1 MQIGILVA
9 EMIVIFLLIL
19 MGCAG
24 YRSGR
29 ISDSGVKTCSYL
41 VVNLCNPALLL
52 SNAIAEEAPVPA
64 PKMRAAIYAAVL
76 VYVILI
82 PLSYLISR
90 LIRAPEKDDYAYRMM
105 TIYGNVGFIGIPVC
119 SAVLGSASLLYISIN
134 CMVFNV
140 TFYTYGMAS
149 MRRAARLQTGEARK
163 PVKASEILK
172 DIINVGTVSSF
183 LSVLI
188 YMLDPKVPM
197 ILADSLRITGNATV
211 FLSMIVLGASLAQS
225 DLREMILADPRMY
238 LFLPVRMLLIPAIFV
253 TVFSSFIKDPVFLG
267 TTAILV
273 SLPGANLPLMYAKE
287 LELDDRELSRGIILS
302 TVFSLVTIPLVCVL
316 L

>member
-1 MQIGILVA
+1 MQTGILVA

-19 MGCAG
+19 MGYAG

-64 PKMRAAIYAAVL
+64 SKMRAAIYAAVL

-82 PLSYLISR
+82 PLSYLVSR

-134 CMVFNV
+134 CMVFNI

-172 DIINVGTVSSF
+172 DIINVGTVSSL

-211 FLSMIVLGASLAQS
+211 FLSMIVLGASLAQCC
-225 DLREMILADPRMY
+225 
-238 LFLPVRMLLIPAIFV
+238 
-253 TVFSSFIKDPVFLG
+253 SFRP
-267 TTAILV
+267 
-273 SLPGANLPLMYAKE
+273 SL
-287 LELDDRELSRGIILS
+287 
-302 TVFSLVTIPLVCVL
+302 
-316 L
+316 

>member
-19 MGCAG
+19 MGYAG

-163 PVKASEILK
+163 PVKASEIL
-172 DIINVGTVSSF
+172 SF
-183 LSVLI
+183 
-188 YMLDPKVPM
+188 
-197 ILADSLRITGNATV
+197 R
-211 FLSMIVLGASLAQS
+211 
-225 DLREMILADPRMY
+225 
-238 LFLPVRMLLIPAIFV
+238 
-253 TVFSSFIKDPVFLG
+253 
-267 TTAILV
+267 
-273 SLPGANLPLMYAKE
+273 
-287 LELDDRELSRGIILS
+287 
-302 TVFSLVTIPLVCVL
+302 
-316 L
+316 

>member
-19 MGCAG
+19 MGYAG

-172 DIINVGTVSSF
+172 DIINVGTVSSL

-197 ILADSLRITGNATV
+197 ILADSHGFPFDDRAGGVARAVGSAGNDSRRSQDVFVFTV
-211 FLSMIVLGASLAQS
+211 SYAAHSGHLCDSF
-225 DLREMILADPRMY
+225 
-238 LFLPVRMLLIPAIFV
+238 LLIHQGSGI
-253 TVFSSFIKDPVFLG
+253 SRNDRDPCLASGSESAADVCEG
-267 TTAILV
+267 T
-273 SLPGANLPLMYAKE
+273 
-287 LELDDRELSRGIILS
+287 
-302 TVFSLVTIPLVCVL
+302 
-316 L
+316 

>member
-64 PKMRAAIYAAVL
+64 PKMHAAIYAAVL

-82 PLSYLISR
+82 PLSYLVSR

-163 PVKASEILK
+163 PVKASEIL
-172 DIINVGTVSSF
+172 
-183 LSVLI
+183 
-188 YMLDPKVPM
+188 MLDPKVPM